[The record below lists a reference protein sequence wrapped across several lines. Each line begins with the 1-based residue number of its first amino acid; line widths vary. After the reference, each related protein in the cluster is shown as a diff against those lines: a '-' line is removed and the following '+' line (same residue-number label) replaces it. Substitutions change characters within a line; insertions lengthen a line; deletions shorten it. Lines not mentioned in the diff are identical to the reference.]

1 MNDRRLAIH
10 LTALS
15 ATASTIVETIR
26 NTSASEALQW
36 LLQTWLDILTVCNNQ
51 HGESF
56 NMMGGLEHKN
66 LSLTD
71 ISELLAYEEL
81 EDTQEKNLSNN
92 VMRKVMHN
100 YIPSNPFKATVKIH
114 SAGSKTGVSVPISK
128 EARAQM
134 SQGQAEAYSI
144 FDKYSP
150 ASFPSTP
157 FSRANVM
164 HRTEEKTDTVMFAAR
179 DILRMEVQSASVD
192 EHSHKVAGAFLNSG
206 QMAVFDPNQSSEGI
220 ALSCGNHCA
229 KKHGRGLCSSSRT
242 MVPVPTN
249 RFVYMEF
256 SIQASNSTIPSI
268 AIGLSPPDCPLNV
281 AVGSW
286 AQSIGLYSDLHLTV
300 ASRLYDCLGK
310 SRRKVTA
317 GTNIGMLVHI
327 PHPLPTTTHSAPTA
341 NIPSAVAIDDHVNNS
356 SALAKAFSY
365 VVQAV
370 GPDRECVNNQGAVS
384 PACNNTSGRKV
395 IPAKD
400 VECDGIDHGNNGTKK
415 MSQTDKITSQEV
427 PVIVQFNIDG
437 APIHFAETHEGIQEI
452 AYMSAP
458 LYPTVSIMSEGTKV
472 WCRMSEADQIYRSR
486 SAIGAPAGVKV
497 YCLDGSLFIRDNE

>member
-1 MNDRRLAIH
+1 
-10 LTALS
+10 
-15 ATASTIVETIR
+15 
-26 NTSASEALQW
+26 
-36 LLQTWLDILTVCNNQ
+36 
-51 HGESF
+51 
-56 NMMGGLEHKN
+56 
-66 LSLTD
+66 
-71 ISELLAYEEL
+71 
-81 EDTQEKNLSNN
+81 
-92 VMRKVMHN
+92 
-100 YIPSNPFKATVKIH
+100 
-114 SAGSKTGVSVPISK
+114 
-128 EARAQM
+128 
-134 SQGQAEAYSI
+134 
-144 FDKYSP
+144 
-150 ASFPSTP
+150 
-157 FSRANVM
+157 M

-229 KKHGRGLCSSSRT
+229 KKLGRGLCSSSRT

-317 GTNIGMLVHI
+317 GNNIGVLVHI
-327 PHPLPTTTHSAPTA
+327 PHQLPTTTYSAPTA
-341 NIPSAVAIDDHVNNS
+341 NIPSAVAIDGHVNNS

-370 GPDRECVNNQGAVS
+370 GPDRECVNNQGAIS

-395 IPAKD
+395 ISAKD
-400 VECDGIDHGNNGTKK
+400 AGCDGIDHGNNGTKK
-415 MSQTDKITSQEV
+415 MTQTDKIISQEV

-458 LYPTVSIMSEGTKV
+458 LYPTVSIMSEGTKI

-497 YCLDGSLFIRDNE
+497 YCLDGSLLIRDNE